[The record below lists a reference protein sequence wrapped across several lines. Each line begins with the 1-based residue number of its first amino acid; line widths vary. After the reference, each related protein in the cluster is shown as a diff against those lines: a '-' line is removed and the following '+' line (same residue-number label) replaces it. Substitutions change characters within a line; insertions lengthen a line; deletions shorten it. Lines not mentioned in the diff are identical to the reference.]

1 MTARIALYIPH
12 RSQPILFA
20 RAAALARTLRA
31 QYRLRKQAFKPEPRR
46 PLTAEEV
53 ALIANL
59 SSMR

>member
-12 RSQPILFA
+12 RSQPIFA